1 MEQIR
6 GGLVFK
12 AQRSLY
18 HSTQG
23 SRKIKKKKRRGALV
37 APDGGAADAP
47 PLAEEVVLCLAPR
60 LGLRLDELED
70 VEAVLPLFT
79 QRLVTNENYR

>member
-23 SRKIKKKKRRGALV
+23 SRKIKQKRRGALV

-47 PLAEEVVLCLAPR
+47 PLAEEIVLCLAPR

-70 VEAVLPLFT
+70 VEAVLPLSRVFP
-79 QRLVTNENYR
+79 VI